1 MEKNNELLDEILS
14 LRADDKIAFMTIEG
28 LRYGPI
34 VDFVKQPLEGQLYDV
49 NRDKAT
55 LYAMANEN
63 KNKRWVNDLALVYLY
78 EYANE
83 VIEEQR
89 KEIVNLKSEI
99 RLKDKEIADLNS
111 EYSNKV
117 TELSQTI
124 VEKDLLI
131 DKCMAKFNEI
141 DKVTDTSTATSV
153 INEYKVEK
161 QILNS
166 NKQESRMYRMGD
178 EHVQNISFQI

>member
-34 VDFVKQPLEGQLYDV
+34 ADFVKQPLEGQLYDV
-49 NRDKAT
+49 NRDRAT

-78 EYANE
+78 EHANE
-83 VIEEQR
+83 VIENQR
-89 KEIVNLKSEI
+89 QEIVNLKSEL
-99 RLKDKEIADLNS
+99 RLVK
-111 EYSNKV
+111 
-117 TELSQTI
+117 
-124 VEKDLLI
+124 KDLENAQ
-131 DKCMAKFNEI
+131 KS
-141 DKVTDTSTATSV
+141 KVVEPTVTTETKDYSSQDNITTSATAAHK
-153 INEYKVEK
+153 N
-161 QILNS
+161 
-166 NKQESRMYRMGD
+166 YRMGD

>member
-1 MEKNNELLDEILS
+1 MENTELLDKILK
-14 LRADDKIAFMTIEG
+14 LQADNKIAFMTIDG
-28 LRYGPI
+28 LQYGPI
-34 VDFVKQPLEGQLYDV
+34 EKFVEQPLEGQLYDL
-49 NRDKAT
+49 NRDRAT
-55 LYAMANEN
+55 LYSMANEG
-63 KNKRWVNDLALVYLY
+63 KNKRWINDLAMVYFI
-78 EYANE
+78 EYLNE
-83 VIEEQR
+83 CIEKQR
-89 KEIVNLKSEI
+89 QEIVNLKSEN
-99 RLKDKEIADLNS
+99 RLLNKKIDDLNS
-111 EYSNKV
+111 EYSNKI

-153 INEYKVEK
+153 INDYKKEK

-166 NKQESRMYRMGD
+166 NKKESRMYRMGD